1 MLSWLRKGLCGR
13 GLLGGTMAFLF
24 LLAMKGSGPA
34 HKEHQAP
41 SPAVAIEEKL
51 GQTPPLELTLFDE
64 EGKPVSLKELI
75 RVPTLLTPVYYS
87 CPDVCSFL
95 LYNLTGALNN
105 LSADPGKEYQVI
117 TFSFDETETPAL
129 AMEKKR
135 FYLKMMNP
143 SFPEGAWRFLTADR
157 QTISALT
164 EGIGFHFKRE
174 GAVFQHPVAIV
185 VLSSQGKIIR
195 YLYGT
200 DLLPFDIK
208 MGLLEASEGRVGPPI
223 SKVLRFCF
231 SYDPKGRKYVFN
243 TLKVTGIVTV
253 LFALLFVLFIFRR
266 GKKRGG
272 VEG

>member
-1 MLSWLRKGLCGR
+1 MLFWLREGLCR
-13 GLLGGTMAFLF
+13 KGLLGGTMVFLF
-24 LLAMKGSGPA
+24 LLGMKGSGPV

-41 SPAVAIEEKL
+41 SPAVAMEEKL
-51 GQTPPLELTLFDE
+51 GQTLSLELTLFDE

-75 RVPTLLTPVYYS
+75 HVPTLLTPVYYS

-129 AMEKKR
+129 AMKKKR
-135 FYLKMMNP
+135 FYLEMMSP

-174 GAVFQHPVAIV
+174 GAVLQHPVAIV
-185 VLSSQGKIIR
+185 VLSSKGKIIR

-223 SKVLRFCF
+223 SKLLRFCF

-266 GKKRGG
+266 GKKGRG